1 MSKILSDVS
10 IVGSNTFRSIGP
22 STASISSL
30 TFSTN
35 FNKSLSI
42 TVNKPVVV
50 REVTIY
56 TRVGDFNHID
66 PNNRFQIV
74 VASGSTIYA
83 TNVNWQSSWN
93 ATASG
98 LYYSFS
104 NYTFSNLL
112 NSTPLPQK
120 LKLDFYLDS
129 GSYDFYLDETYNATV
144 NKDNLGYIMM
154 TTQSSYPYSDS
165 SFVVNGTSS
174 FNQRNLSGALGNIFF
189 NWVISD
195 ADTLTVD
202 NGSFGLVNSVNSTQS
217 SFSLKTQFNIYTDR
231 PFSSSLINSLY
242 GSGISGNAPENVP
255 AATASFSAPRG
266 LRYKNNILYICD
278 SNNNRVKKVENGIL
292 STFVGSGSASSLGDG
307 GLATDASIWNPYD
320 IAFDN
325 FGDMY
330 IVENSGNR
338 IRKVDMSTNIISTY
352 AGDGTSGFSGDGG
365 TATASRL
372 SSPECI
378 AFDSYNNLYISDRGN
393 IRVRKVDWN
402 TKIITTYAGN
412 GLSSGTDSDI
422 AKTGSGLSNLSGLAV
437 DSNDNLYILY
447 NIRIK
452 KIEYN
457 SNTMSR
463 YAGVAS
469 GASDPIDFPIA
480 SSSTPFTL
488 GTNGGVS
495 GRLYYNNNFLYIT
508 DAITYR
514 IHEINMLTER
524 VTKIAG
530 TGSSSGNTGDGDLAI
545 LARFSNISGVVIDNA
560 GNVIVA
566 DTSNSRIRQ
575 IGTTATEEEF
585 FAIKNKDYS
594 TTTSATASIVL
605 KRIGVTT
612 SSIFKTGVPTSYP
625 NYFNNVNDRIVM
637 SDAIGNFNW
646 ITYSNYANAISRTF
660 NYWTT
665 GTTGNSDFILRAT
678 ASTPDLLPGLP
689 TSSRIL
695 DLQTVTQNKIVY
707 QIYNAST
714 NIRIN
719 ITGSV
724 FQSNRTNSNYYFV
737 LPNTTVNWPGWKITI
752 I

>member
-1 MSKILSDVS
+1 MSKILTDVS
-10 IVGSNTFRSIGP
+10 IVGNDVFRSFGTA
-22 STASISSL
+22 TASVSSL

-56 TRVGDFNHID
+56 TQVGDFNHID

-112 NSTPLPQK
+112 NSAPLPQK
-120 LKLDFYLDS
+120 LKLDFYLDK
-129 GSYDFYLDETYNATV
+129 GSYNFYLDETYNATV

-217 SFSLKTQFNIYTDR
+217 SFSLKTQFNIYTDA
-231 PFSSSLINSLY
+231 PFLGALINQLY
-242 GSGISGNAPENVP
+242 GLTGGGTSSDGVP
-255 AATASFSAPRG
+255 AATAKFNSPRG
-266 LRYKNNILYICD
+266 LRYRNNILYLCD
-278 SNNNRVKKVENGIL
+278 SGNNKVKSVTSGIL
-292 STFVGSGSASSLGDG
+292 TTVAGNGTAASTGDG
-307 GLATDASIWNPYD
+307 GLAFNASINAPYD
-320 IAFDN
+320 VDFDS

-330 IVENSGNR
+330 IVEQGSHC
-338 IRKVDMSTNIISTY
+338 IRKVDMTTGTISTY
-352 AGDGTSGFSGDGG
+352 AGRSDLPGGFAGDGG
-365 TATASRL
+365 AATASRL
-372 SSPECI
+372 NSPESIC
-378 AFDSYNNLYISDRGN
+378 FDSSNNLYIADTSN
-393 IRVRKVDWN
+393 SRVRKVDFT
-402 TKIITTYAGN
+402 TKIITTFAGN
-412 GLSSGTDSDI
+412 G
-422 AKTGSGLSNLSGLAV
+422 GSGIVDGVGGLTASGVGLTKGV
-437 DSNDNLYILY
+437 TCDSNDNIYIAH
-447 NIRIK
+447 NSRIK
-452 KIEYN
+452 KVFYN
-457 SNTMSR
+457 ATTMSR
-463 YAGVAS
+463 YAG
-469 GASDPIDFPIA
+469 GGGNEDPIDAPLTSLLI
-480 SSSTPFTL
+480 SPNPTKL
-488 GTNGGVS
+488 IVKD
-495 GRLYYNNNFLYIT
+495 NFLYLCDKENYKIQQ
-508 DAITYR
+508 
-514 IHEINMLTER
+514 INLTTER
-524 VTKIAG
+524 VNRIAG
-530 TGSSSGNTGDGDLAI
+530 TSSIGSGGDGGLAI
-545 LARFSNISGVVIDNA
+545 NARFSNPDGIAIDNV
-560 GNVIVA
+560 GNLIVS
-566 DTSNSRIRQ
+566 DTGNQYIRQ
-575 IGTTATEEEF
+575 VGTTATEEEF
-585 FAIKNKDYS
+585 FAIKNKNYS
-594 TTTSATASIVL
+594 TATSATASIVL
-605 KRIGVTT
+605 KRIGITT
-612 SSIFKTGVPTSYP
+612 SSIFKIGVPTSYP
-625 NYFNNVNDRIVM
+625 NYYNNVNDSIVM
-637 SDAIGNFNW
+637 ANASGNFNW
-646 ITYSNYANAISRTF
+646 VTYSNYANAISRTF
-660 NYWTT
+660 NYWTG
-665 GTTGNSDFILRAT
+665 GTAGNSDFILRLT

-707 QIYNAST
+707 QIYNASN

-724 FQSNRTNSNYYFV
+724 FQSNGTNSNYYFV
-737 LPNTTVNWPGWKITI
+737 LPNDTRSWRRRKITI